1 MLKLGRVFVIELLFR
16 LLLYILMFA
25 KIDRKPSDEN
35 LCFFVFFVALPIE
48 IMLYNILDMSR

>member
-1 MLKLGRVFVIELLFR
+1 
-16 LLLYILMFA
+16 MFA

-48 IMLYNILDMSR
+48 IMLYNILDMLRQVSAKPTSHTTISYL